1 MYILKFTF
9 FIYSN
14 QIKMMSKILFCSA
27 MAFASVNA
35 EAWDLQE
42 EDVYGEPR
50 LLDSVFN
57 NTGHLILLC
66 HKISISK
73 IKSVSS
79 SRYPITNSEFPRHEF
94 HIVIFFI

>member
-1 MYILKFTF
+1 
-9 FIYSN
+9 
-14 QIKMMSKILFCSA
+14 MMSKILFCSA

-57 NTGHLILLC
+57 NTGYLILLC
-66 HKISISK
+66 HKISI
-73 IKSVSS
+73 
-79 SRYPITNSEFPRHEF
+79 
-94 HIVIFFI
+94 

>member
-1 MYILKFTF
+1 MNFTLEKKKPYNKVPSF
-9 FIYSN
+9 KINSKIYLFIYSN

-42 EDVYGEPR
+42 EDVSGEPR

-66 HKISISK
+66 HKIS
-73 IKSVSS
+73 
-79 SRYPITNSEFPRHEF
+79 F
-94 HIVIFFI
+94 

>member
-1 MYILKFTF
+1 
-9 FIYSN
+9 
-14 QIKMMSKILFCSA
+14 

-66 HKISISK
+66 HEKFDIFWTP
-73 IKSVSS
+73 VSS
-79 SRYPITNSEFPRHEF
+79 SKTTNTY
-94 HIVIFFI
+94 